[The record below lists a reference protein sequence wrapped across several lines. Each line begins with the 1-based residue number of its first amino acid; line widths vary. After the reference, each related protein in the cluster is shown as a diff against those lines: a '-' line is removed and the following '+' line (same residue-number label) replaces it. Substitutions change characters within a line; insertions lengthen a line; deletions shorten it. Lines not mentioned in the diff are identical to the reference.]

1 MDQIR
6 SWLFIGAHRDTLNKS
21 YLDLKSIQAMLQL
34 AEKVEQPNIVS
45 LYLPVEDLAP
55 ISSNHIRQGVDFI
68 REHKEKGN
76 RVLVACGAGINRSS
90 AFSAAALKEA
100 EGLSLFDAFKE
111 MKHKHPESMPHEPVW
126 DSLCSYYN
134 EFIPYLDVM
143 RLSFSR

>member
-6 SWLFIGAHRDTLNKS
+6 PWLYIGAYRDTLNKS

-90 AFSAAALKEA
+90 AFCAAVLKEA

-111 MKHKHPESMPHEPVW
+111 VKHKHPESMPHEPGW
-126 DSLCSYYN
+126 ESLCKYYH
-134 EFIPYLDVM
+134 ESIPYIDIM